1 VTFHQSIVIVNLCL
15 GENKN
20 RIILK
25 LIKCYAAST
34 VHSIVS
40 NGTVNYL
47 AQILGDGD
55 NNGVNMVIGF
65 QTIDV
70 SVPDL
75 AAGLHR

>member
-1 VTFHQSIVIVNLCL
+1 VLRSIDGTL
-15 GENKN
+15 
-20 RIILK
+20 
-25 LIKCYAAST
+25 
-34 VHSIVS
+34 VS